1 MLETPFLSSEN
12 KKREKLESVLMKNAG
27 VVMLS
32 IIKNDS
38 KKNKPSMKRR
48 KLNARSIRK
57 MKQRRAMNF
66 MKKNTDNG

>member
-1 MLETPFLSSEN
+1 MLETPFSSSEN

-32 IIKNDS
+32 IIKNNS

-48 KLNARSIRK
+48 KLNARSIQK
-57 MKQRRAMNF
+57 MKQRRAMNS

>member
-1 MLETPFLSSEN
+1 MLETPFSSSEN

-32 IIKNDS
+32 IIKNNS

-48 KLNARSIRK
+48 KLNARSIQK
-57 MKQRRAMNF
+57 MKQRRAMNSTKRN
-66 MKKNTDNG
+66 MDNG